1 MNGLLLDTCAVIW
14 TGLDAKVDD
23 PGKSAINAANAA
35 GDEIAVST
43 VTALELGMLAS
54 RGKPKFPV
62 DPKVWFHKYM
72 ERSGA
77 RLIDMA
83 PDVLVDSC
91 FLPGVPPKDP
101 FDRIVIAT
109 ARHEGLTIVTRD
121 KAILAYGASGH
132 VRTLA
137 C

>member
-14 TGLDAKVDD
+14 TGLDAKVDE

-35 GDEIAVST
+35 GDEIAVSK

-83 PDVLVDSC
+83 PDLLVDSC
-91 FLPGVPPKDP
+91 FLPA
-101 FDRIVIAT
+101 FR
-109 ARHEGLTIVTRD
+109 R
-121 KAILAYGASGH
+121 
-132 VRTLA
+132 RTLSIA
-137 C
+137 SSLRPLDTKASPSSPATRRSSPTAHPVM